1 MQKKGRHGLMN
12 NSKYLIEKLGKYK
25 YPLIVLLVGM
35 FLLLL
40 PSGKKVKEISSATD
54 EEKRFEYVLENS
66 EGVGNA
72 SVLISEEGIVIVCDG
87 ALSPNVRLSIVKSAE
102 VFTGFSSDK
111 IEILKTAT

>member
-1 MQKKGRHGLMN
+1 MADVKRQFG
-12 NSKYLIEKLGKYK
+12 KLSKYK
-25 YPLIVLLVGM
+25 YPILVFLLGM
-35 FLLLL
+35 LLLL
-40 PSGKKVKEISSATD
+40 MPSSRKSEEKTNATD

-72 SVLISEEGIVIVCDG
+72 SVLISDEGVVIVCDG
-87 ALSPNVRLSIVKSAE
+87 AENSGVKLSILKAAE